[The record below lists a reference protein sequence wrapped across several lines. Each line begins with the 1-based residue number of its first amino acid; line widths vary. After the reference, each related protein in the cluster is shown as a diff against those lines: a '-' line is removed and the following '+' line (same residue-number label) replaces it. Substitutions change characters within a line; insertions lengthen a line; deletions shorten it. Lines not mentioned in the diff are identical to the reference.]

1 MSGWFKKF
9 WNGVW
14 GSARSDEKEGA
25 PEPRLGE
32 LSEGLSRRKTPRQK
46 TAQTGVVWVSL
57 FDQTRVNVA
66 DLSYGGISLVCTAG
80 RLKDFL
86 RHDNVLEC
94 TLHIYHLA
102 MPCELVVIH
111 ERDNHTG
118 CAFIHSKAET
128 LLFLRQVLEYIRM
141 GSSVAALPKQ
151 IVRQHFQDAHSHMFQ
166 GDRGTE
172 IRVRTGDKGVDYLEM
187 QFTDGMSENRVVFEN
202 GTINATRFRRD
213 VQEDAFPALEQA
225 FFALL
230 GFTEKFSHTG
240 LESVAQAFRKEIDKR
255 LESHDHRKVQL
266 TA

>member
-1 MSGWFKKF
+1 MAGWLKNF
-9 WNGVW
+9 WDGFW
-14 GSARSDEKEGA
+14 GNSESTDKETA

-32 LSEGLSRRKTPRQK
+32 GADIMSRRKTQRQK

-66 DLSYGGISLVCTAG
+66 DLSYGGISLACTVD
-80 RLKDFL
+80 RLKSAL

-94 TLHIYHLA
+94 TLHIYHLT

-111 ERDNHTG
+111 GRDNLTG
-118 CAFIHSKAET
+118 CAFIHSKADT

-141 GSSVAALPKQ
+141 GSAVAALPKQ
-151 IVRQHFQDAHSHMFQ
+151 IVRQHFQDAGHYMFH

-172 IRVRTGDKGVDYLEM
+172 IRVKAGDDGIQLLEM
-187 QFTDGMSENRVVFEN
+187 RFMDGISENRVTYDN
-202 GTINATRFRRD
+202 GAITAVRFRRD
-213 VQEDAFPALEQA
+213 VQENGFQALEQG

-230 GFTEKFSHTG
+230 GFAEKFTHAG
-240 LESVAQAFRKEIDKR
+240 LEVVAQNFRIEIDRR
-255 LESHDHRKVQL
+255 LEKHDHRKLQL